1 MSTTF
6 TVRVCKDSGRITL
19 IGFRVGQLGF
29 SQEGCVTAH
38 ATLIH
43 GVFTWGSAWNCI
55 PGDVLV
61 DVHTLSLI

>member
-1 MSTTF
+1 MSTTL
-6 TVRVCKDSGRITL
+6 TVSVWEDPGRITL

-38 ATLIH
+38 ATLLD
-43 GVFTWGSAWNCI
+43 GVFTWGSAWNCT
-55 PGDVLV
+55 PGDVFV